1 MEHKCIFLLFFANN
15 RVTFGERKSQQTGC
29 VASRR
34 LPSDGQ
40 GGTGDIC
47 SSWLLHG
54 EVPPERR
61 NLVPLVDDGHDYRH
75 TVCDMGYQRTSGLA
89 GKENIEIALVLT
101 IFHKFSQPH
110 TPL

>member
-15 RVTFGERKSQQTGC
+15 RVTFGERKSQQTDC

-54 EVPPERR
+54 EVPPE
-61 NLVPLVDDGHDYRH
+61 
-75 TVCDMGYQRTSGLA
+75 
-89 GKENIEIALVLT
+89 
-101 IFHKFSQPH
+101 
-110 TPL
+110 